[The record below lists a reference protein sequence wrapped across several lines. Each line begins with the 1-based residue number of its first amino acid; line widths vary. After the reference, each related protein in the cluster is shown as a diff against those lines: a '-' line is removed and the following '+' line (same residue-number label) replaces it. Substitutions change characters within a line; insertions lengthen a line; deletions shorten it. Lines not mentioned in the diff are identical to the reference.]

1 MKRCFALFGAGLAT
15 ISAILLAGCG
25 GLTGPRTSTVTGT
38 VIDWDFNPMR
48 DARVTAAGKT
58 TYTTSTGSYTLEDLP
73 DGDVE
78 VLAEATVNGT
88 RYYGRTTIFNIENTQ
103 QNNVNI
109 LVAPEN
115 QRATLTGTVRDR
127 EGYLLQGAS
136 VFAWSGVGSSTR
148 AVTDENGRYTM
159 RDLPA
164 NTGLDVSATGRG
176 YRSDQ
181 TGVTLSVNQTR
192 TLDFILDNP
201 GLPGLNPPSNI
212 NAVTWVTHPTANR
225 GPEEEAAYETVKALF
240 DPKHKKATNTTRVIR
255 TDMSVET
262 ELYWDLV
269 QFPDLLGFN
278 IYRGVGST
286 GSVSPLDLSFDPLS
300 NYYVDIG
307 LNPQSTYSYAVSTV
321 ATLYPDYN
329 NTESTLSSRVVVQT
343 LNLLN
348 LNNVTFG
355 PTFNWQS
362 GSGAVDFY
370 IYVFDE
376 YPTGSAN
383 VNHLVYSSNAVGG
396 TSWTYSGP
404 VLQSGR
410 TYYYLIVGTANGLS
424 SRTISQVGTF
434 VP

>member
-1 MKRCFALFGAGLAT
+1 MKRCFALFGVGFAAL
-15 ISAILLAGCG
+15 SAILLVGCG
-25 GLTGPRTSTVTGT
+25 GLTGPQTSTVTGT
-38 VIDWDFNPMR
+38 VIDSSFNPMR
-48 DARVTAAGKT
+48 DARVTAGGKT
-58 TYTTSTGSYTLEDLP
+58 TYTTSTGSYTLENLP

-78 VLAEATVNGT
+78 VYAEATVNGT
-88 RYYGRTTIFNIENTQ
+88 QYYGRTVIFNLEDTQ

-109 LVAPEN
+109 LVAPAN

-127 EGYLLQGAS
+127 EGFLLQGAS
-136 VFAWSGVGSSTR
+136 VFAWAGVGSSTR

-159 RDLPA
+159 RDLPS
-164 NTGLDVSATGRG
+164 NVGFDISATGRG

-181 TGVTLSVNQTR
+181 TGVTLSSGQTR
-192 TLDFILDNP
+192 TLDFVLDDP
-201 GLPGLNPPSNI
+201 GLPGLNPPNNI
-212 NAVTWVTHPTANR
+212 DSVTWVTHPTANR
-225 GPEEEAAYETVKALF
+225 GPEEEQAYEAIKTLF
-240 DPKHKKATNTTRVIR
+240 DPKHKKSTATTRVIR

-262 ELYWDLV
+262 ELTWDLI

-278 IYRGVGST
+278 VYRGNGSS
-286 GSVSPLDLSFDPLS
+286 GPVSPLDLSFDPLA

-307 LNPQSTYSYAVSTV
+307 LNPQSTYSYAISTV

-329 NTESTLSSRVVVQT
+329 NTESVLSSRVVVQT
-343 LNLLN
+343 LNLLH

-362 GSGAVDFY
+362 GSGAGDFY
-370 IYVFDE
+370 IYIFNR
-376 YPTGSAN
+376 YPTGLAT
-383 VNHLVYSSNAVGG
+383 VNNLVYSSSAVGG

-404 VLQSGR
+404 SLQSGT
-410 TYYYLIVGTANGLS
+410 TYYYIIVGTANGLS